1 MLDAKKGECMK
12 KITKFLLIGIIVLTI
27 SGCFEEEFPFKVENT
42 IDLQSPNGI
51 YEVLLFNGVKE
62 AFEKIDWGKYKSKNI
77 YFEVQK
83 INDGY
88 LDNVVSALVEH
99 KFLESQGNILTISQT
114 GENKEKTYGQ
124 IKKESNYDYDIYITV
139 PISGVYFYEGFFKR
153 QYIAYVMLNLFEKQ
167 KDKSEYK
174 ISSGL
179 IEKKFD
185 KFIPSK
191 IFVTSIWILIIAVI
205 ILLILKILFKKHLTR
220 QSM

>member
-1 MLDAKKGECMK
+1 MK
-12 KITKFLLIGIIVLTI
+12 KITKFLMLGIIVFTI
-27 SGCFEEEFPFKVENT
+27 SGCFEEESSFKVES
-42 IDLQSPNGI
+42 ILDMESPNGI

-77 YFEVQK
+77 YFEVQE
-83 INDGY
+83 INNGY

-99 KFLESQGNILTISQT
+99 KFLESQGNILTISKA
-114 GENKEKTYGQ
+114 GENKDKTDGQ
-124 IKKESNYDYDIYITV
+124 IKKESDYDYDIYITV

-153 QYIAYVMLNLFEKQ
+153 QYVAYVMLNLFEKQ

-205 ILLILKILFKKHLTR
+205 MLLILKILFKKHLTK
-220 QSM
+220 QSR